1 LRKSG
6 STERSAGS
14 AVAKDAVATLLA
26 EIGRLALLAAPER
39 ELAVRGYRLI
49 AGVDEVGRGC
59 LAGPV
64 VAASVVLP
72 SGFWWPGIDDSKKL
86 EAGEREALA
95 EIIRRCAVACAVATV
110 STAEVD
116 ALGIGGASLAAMRRS
131 LEDLSPQP
139 EVVLTDAFRVPGY
152 ARPQVPMI
160 KGDARSISIAAAS
173 IVAKVHRDALMDDL
187 ARKFPAYGFDRHKGY
202 AVAEH
207 REAIARFGPC
217 PEHRLSFH
225 GVVAGTGES

>member
-64 VAASVVLP
+64 VAAAVVLP

-95 EIIRRCAVACAVATV
+95 EVIRRCAVACAVATV
-110 STAEVD
+110 PTAEVD

-131 LEDLSPQP
+131 LESLAPQP

-152 ARPQVPMI
+152 GRPQVPMI

-225 GVVAGTGES
+225 GVVAGAGES